1 VSIAVSGRVLTQRGK
16 LGALAVASSRRLL
29 SPKGLNIYEIDFHEE
44 VASVKRFFG
53 FPSSQKPAS
62 P

>member
-1 VSIAVSGRVLTQRGK
+1 LVPWRLQAP
-16 LGALAVASSRRLL
+16 AALL
-29 SPKGLNIYEIDFHEE
+29 SPEGLNIYEIDFHEE
-44 VASVKRFFG
+44 AASVKRFFG